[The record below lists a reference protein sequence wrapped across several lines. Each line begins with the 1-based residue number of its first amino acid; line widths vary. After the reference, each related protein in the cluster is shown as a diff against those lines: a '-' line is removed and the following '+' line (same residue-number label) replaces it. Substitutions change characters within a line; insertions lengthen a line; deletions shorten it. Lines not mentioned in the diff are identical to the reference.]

1 MRFQMINLFC
11 VVFVLQ
17 VLSEDARELDCA
29 SLCEQV
35 DSGLAGICCG
45 KINKKRITKTIF
57 EL

>member
-1 MRFQMINLFC
+1 MINLFC